1 MALIIAGCIFAL
13 TIVATILVTFAHMM
27 RDEPT
32 PDGTSPIY
40 TTLTMGTVLSVY
52 VASYYWMGG

>member
-1 MALIIAGCIFAL
+1 
-13 TIVATILVTFAHMM
+13 M

-40 TTLTMGTVLSVY
+40 TTLTMGTVLSIY
-52 VASYYWMGG
+52 VASYHWMGG